1 MSNYKHWAMHTDA
14 ECIIWLGLNRKET
27 TVNAINDVV
36 LDELNG
42 LLQEISQISRAKGL
56 VIYSLKRKGFIAG
69 ADVNEIA
76 GFTNSAQA
84 VDFLRKGQAVFS
96 RLEQLSIP
104 TVAMIDGF
112 CMGGGLELALAC
124 DYRVATDHQDTRL
137 GLPEV
142 LLGFHPGWGGT
153 VRLPRLIGGF
163 HALSELI
170 ITGAVISAAKA
181 KYLGVLDDV
190 VPLRQLKRA
199 AIFYIKNKLNHLQF
213 FLIFHFFVFL
223 LNKDGRSLQI
233 DREF

>member
-1 MSNYKHWAMHTDA
+1 MSNYKHWTMRIDA
-14 ECIIWLGLNRKET
+14 ECMVWLGFNRQDA
-27 TVNAINDVV
+27 TVNSINDVV

-42 LLQEISQISRAKGL
+42 LLQEISQITHAKGL
-56 VIYSLKRKGFIAG
+56 VIHSLKRKGFIAG
-69 ADVNEIA
+69 ADVNVISN
-76 GFTNSAQA
+76 FTNPAQA
-84 VDFLRKGQAVFS
+84 VDFLRKGQAVFL

-124 DYRVATDHQDTRL
+124 DYRIATDNQDTRL

-170 ITGAVISAAKA
+170 LTGAAISATKA
-181 KYLGVLDDV
+181 KHLGVLDDV

-199 AIFYIKNKLNHLQF
+199 AIYFIKNKPAKHKPGFFNHSANMLG
-213 FLIFHFFVFL
+213 LG
-223 LNKDGRSLQI
+223 D
-233 DREF
+233 